1 MIEEYLN
8 QTVTLKTKGV
18 VNSYNEPT
26 YSSVSIKARF
36 EYKRRMTRNALGETI
51 VSLAT
56 CYTNIQVK
64 PDDLIVFDGVDWV
77 VLTVANVV
85 DLFGNSSHYEVML

>member
-1 MIEEYLN
+1 MIGEYLN
-8 QTVTLKTKGV
+8 QTVTLKNKGV
-18 VNSYNEPT
+18 VNAYNEPSYT
-26 YSSVSIKARF
+26 SSIIKARF

-64 PDDLIVFDGVDWV
+64 PDDLVVFDGVDWV
-77 VLTVANVV
+77 VLTVANIV
-85 DLFGNSSHYEVML
+85 DLNGGISHYEVML

>member
-1 MIEEYLN
+1 MIQEYLN

-18 VNSYNEPT
+18 VNAYNEPS
-26 YSSVSIKARF
+26 YSSTSIKARF
-36 EYKRRMTRNALGETI
+36 EYKRRMTRNALGEII

-56 CYTNIQVK
+56 CYTTTQVK